1 MKLRNFL
8 MLGTAVAF
16 IFALGLLLGP
26 KITLQFIGLTQGASE
41 VLLGQVM
48 GAALVGYG
56 VLSWVTKDFMD
67 AKARQGGLITLL
79 VFNAV
84 GFVVTLLGVL
94 SKVMRSGGWTVV
106 IIFLIFA
113 AAYGYFQFAGSGEE

>member
-94 SKVMRSGGWTVV
+94 SKVMRSGGWAS
-106 IIFLIFA
+106 FLSMKPVRISSA
-113 AAYGYFQFAGSGEE
+113 